1 MTAMYTAVAV
11 YPSRLDGV
19 APYPKHLGANPGL
32 PIMMPLLFAI
42 GPDPGPAIRI
52 VEPIT

>member
-1 MTAMYTAVAV
+1 MYTAVAV
-11 YPSRLDGV
+11 HPSRLDGSAMSEAFWREPWFAHHDASSV
-19 APYPKHLGANPGL
+19 
-32 PIMMPLLFAI
+32 LLFAI